1 MHQGK
6 RHMHASVHPLYK
18 VLLNSGQC
26 HTELSMVH
34 VKLLLVL
41 CVI

>member
-1 MHQGK
+1 MHHGK

-18 VLLNSGQC
+18 VLLNSG